1 MNELSGGEKLTPE
14 TVLLVKS
21 GILGAMGGLVRE
33 LKLGGPYRFVRFVAG
48 AFVAA
53 FCAIVVHYLLL
64 WKAPN
69 PMTPSYS
76 AMMTGIGGV
85 AGYVGTP
92 MLDFIASRIR
102 KFIRKFFELETETK
116 AR

>member
-102 KFIRKFFELETETK
+102 KFIRKFFEPETEAK